1 MTDDLSRLEVAA
13 GDDIRAEDHN
23 ALVRAIGRRTIR
35 GGKGV
40 LVKHYD
46 SHTAISYLAPRTVL
60 RHAWKPTMTSID
72 GKPAVTFSRGLI
84 NGIEPT
90 IDNKKLSDPD
100 QKPLVLAEY
109 DKDLGD
115 CLIYAE
121 LKLDLQSWAIKEATM
136 LASPTPPPF
145 TPFTARKLI
154 AIANEDGTVTPR
166 CFHDLGFIASNRKS
180 SGLFR
185 AWWFLG
191 GVGGVS

>member
-1 MTDDLSRLEVAA
+1 MNDDLGRLEVAA

-23 ALVRAIGRRTIR
+23 ALVRAIARRTIR

-40 LVKHYD
+40 MVKRYD
-46 SHTAISYLAPRTVL
+46 DHTAISYLAPRTIV
-60 RHAWKPTMTSID
+60 RHAWKPTMTSLD
-72 GKPAVTFSRGLI
+72 GQPAVTFSRGLI

-100 QKPLVLAEY
+100 QKPLVLAEF

-121 LKLDLQSWAIKEATM
+121 LKLDFASWAIKEAKMIAT
-136 LASPTPPPF
+136 ATPPPF

-154 AIANEDGTVTPR
+154 AIASSDGTVSPR
-166 CFHDLGFIASNRKS
+166 CFHDLGFIASNRNS
-180 SGLFR
+180 SGIFR

-191 GVGGVS
+191 GVGGGL